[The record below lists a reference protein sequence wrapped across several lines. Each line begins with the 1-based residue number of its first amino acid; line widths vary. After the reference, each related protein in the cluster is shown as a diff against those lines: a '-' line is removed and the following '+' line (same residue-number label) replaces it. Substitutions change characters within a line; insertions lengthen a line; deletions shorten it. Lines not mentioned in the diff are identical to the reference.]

1 MSASRY
7 FAGSSV
13 IGKWPECSNQTKC
26 SEGASTLENQSAA
39 TWELILKSWQ
49 PAGGSARPL
58 SVSGGKSCGTIP
70 LFASTMVIFSKFATT
85 AMTAAW
91 YRDLYK
97 IGSAA
102 GATAVVFRV
111 ALAVGIPMIGGVYLG
126 HPHAGV
132 AGGATALFVTLSDI
146 GQTPRVRLTT
156 MFAGWAAIV
165 AGGTLGHFLGAT
177 PYSKEIVVLLCALV
191 AGWASGSHPG
201 VAAIT
206 RFFALAAA
214 AGTGMQF
221 GDSDVMLN
229 IVLGGA
235 MAFVSAFLVWRWFRI
250 PSDQNVMDWRA
261 GIRRACHGTDA
272 GIRFTT
278 CYGAAAAVALFA
290 ASSLG
295 VHDSFWATL
304 VVLMVMRREGIA
316 SLELTIHYAV
326 GTMLGVLLG
335 ASILYLGESAVT
347 LALLATLVASLARV
361 GTAINPALG
370 FMAFT
375 MFLLFAAH
383 AVLAVDGG
391 SAPHLLETRLY
402 DVTVGCI
409 IALVGTLVA
418 TYPRFTPARKLR
430 TS

>member
-1 MSASRY
+1 M
-7 FAGSSV
+7 
-13 IGKWPECSNQTKC
+13 
-26 SEGASTLENQSAA
+26 
-39 TWELILKSWQ
+39 
-49 PAGGSARPL
+49 
-58 SVSGGKSCGTIP
+58 
-70 LFASTMVIFSKFATT
+70 
-85 AMTAAW
+85 MTAAW

-102 GATAVVFRV
+102 GATSVVFRV

-156 MFAGWAAIV
+156 MLAGWVAIV

-177 PYSKEIVVLLCALV
+177 PYGKEIVVLLCALV

-206 RFFALAAA
+206 RFFAVAAA
-214 AGTGMQF
+214 AGTGMHF
-221 GDSDVMLN
+221 GDSDVMRS
-229 IVLGGA
+229 VVVGGVT
-235 MAFVSAFLVWRWFRI
+235 AFASAFLVWSWFRI
-250 PSDQNVMDWRA
+250 PSEDNIMDWRA
-261 GIRRACHGTDA
+261 GIRRACRGTDA
-272 GIRFTT
+272 GIRFTA

-304 VVLMVMRREGIA
+304 VVLMVMSREGIA

-326 GTMLGVLLG
+326 GTIGGVLLG
-335 ASILYLGESAVT
+335 AAILRLGEGAIT
-347 LALLATLVASLARV
+347 LAVLATLVAALARV
-361 GTAINPALG
+361 GTAVNPALG

-383 AVLAVDGG
+383 AILAGDGV
-391 SAPHLLETRLY
+391 SDPHLLETRLY
-402 DVTVGCI
+402 DVTMGCI
-409 IALVGTLVA
+409 IALVGTLAA
-418 TYPRFTPARKLR
+418 THPRFSPPQNLR
-430 TS
+430 AS

>member
-1 MSASRY
+1 MIAD
-7 FAGSSV
+7 
-13 IGKWPECSNQTKC
+13 
-26 SEGASTLENQSAA
+26 
-39 TWELILKSWQ
+39 
-49 PAGGSARPL
+49 
-58 SVSGGKSCGTIP
+58 
-70 LFASTMVIFSKFATT
+70 
-85 AMTAAW
+85 W

-102 GATAVVFRV
+102 GATAVVLRV

-126 HPHAGV
+126 HHHAGV

-146 GQTPRVRLTT
+146 GQTPRVRLAT

-165 AGGTLGHFLGAT
+165 AGGTLGHFLGDT
-177 PYSKEIVVLLCALV
+177 PYSKEMVVLLCALV

-221 GDSDVMLN
+221 GNSDVMLN
-229 IVLGGA
+229 VAVGGVT
-235 MAFVSAFLVWRWFRI
+235 AFTSAFLVWRWFRI
-250 PSDQNVMDWRA
+250 PPDHNVMDWRE
-261 GIRRACHGTDA
+261 GIRRACRGTDA
-272 GIRFTT
+272 GIRFTA

-326 GTMLGVLLG
+326 GTIVGVLLG
-335 ASILYLGESAVT
+335 AAILHLGESALT
-347 LALLATLVASLARV
+347 LAVLATLVAALARV

-375 MFLLFAAH
+375 MFLLFAVH
-383 AVLAVDGG
+383 AILASDGG

-409 IALVGTLVA
+409 IALVGTLAA
-418 TYPRFTPARKLR
+418 TYPRFTPPQNLR
-430 TS
+430 TSW